1 MGKRLA
7 NAGEYP
13 PPPSASMPLTRV
25 GGARYETV
33 FGGMMWLLYFLTGF
47 LTNYAVWWA
56 TALYEAFTLKEWATF
71 DPPTKAHHI
80 LTNLG
85 TPVVVWIL
93 SQPLAT
99 PSYATA
105 SSAPGASASD
115 AGDATNSGGVAALQ
129 PGWFAAWAAAQSMM
143 GMSNFWLCLWQS
155 EGIEAGWVKLA
166 YAFFFFYGRLYCAL
180 WAHVEV
186 LRTHVF
192 APWTPLHGG
201 GVDAAG
207 RQTAAPSVSAT
218 PGSGDAGWAGAG
230 VVAGVSG
237 VAGVAGSVG
246 SAAEGGSMSLLVV
259 LVLFLMSMFHV
270 LNLFWAAMIT
280 RAIGRAIFVG
290 RPDLKADDAD
300 GAGENSR
307 DGSAAGGVGVGAG
320 GGATAGTDHTSL
332 KPLKRGTVLHMV

>member
-1 MGKRLA
+1 
-7 NAGEYP
+7 
-13 PPPSASMPLTRV
+13 MPLTRI
-25 GGARYETV
+25 GGVRYETV
-33 FGGMMWLLYFLTGF
+33 FGGTMWLLYFMTGI

-105 SSAPGASASD
+105 SSALGASASD
-115 AGDATNSGGVAALQ
+115 AGDASNSGGVAALQ

-143 GMSNFWLCLWQS
+143 GMSNLWLCLWQS

-180 WAHVEV
+180 WVHVEV

-192 APWTPLHGG
+192 APWTSWHGG
-201 GVDAAG
+201 DVDATG
-207 RQTAAPSVSAT
+207 RQTAAPLVSAT

-230 VVAGVSG
+230 VAG
-237 VAGVAGSVG
+237 VAGSVGSVGSVG

-290 RPDLKADDAD
+290 RPDLKAADADSAD
-300 GAGENSR
+300 GADSDENHR
-307 DGSAAGGVGVGAG
+307 VGSAAGGLGGGPG
-320 GGATAGTDHTSL
+320 GGATVGTDNTS
-332 KPLKRGTVLHMV
+332 LKRGTVLQTV